1 MAYCFQQRRTHLA
14 WYVRDEDERLVAEGM
29 LEERARVE
37 YNEIGTLQTKKRQRP
52 LPMTLDGMGA
62 GVNLPQEERARSS
75 RESEILHFP
84 NSLQRLVGSE

>member
-1 MAYCFQQRRTHLA
+1 MAYCFQQRQTRLA

-29 LEERARVE
+29 LERARIE

-52 LPMTLDGMGA
+52 LPMRLDGMGV

-75 RESEILHFP
+75 RKSEILHFP
-84 NSLQRLVGSE
+84 DSLQRLVGSE